1 MSILKIILLV
11 ISYSLYC
18 FNSLADSSDSQ
29 MVRIGLNNNNL
40 DLERTSA
47 SVNRRG
53 SGYEIRF
60 SKDKKA
66 TFVFNSPVAAHF
78 EISANYS
85 SKNYA
90 TDVILKNATSEAILN
105 AKETKGHGN
114 FTSAKFIS
122 TIKLVQG
129 SNTIELISKRPN
141 FYLKKLVLNEVD
153 NVITHSIP
161 SKIKSWEF
169 SESSQSVTKSPRG
182 SSYEMRFKRGLSLSY
197 AINNSAQEKS
207 FDLYL
212 EYSSKKRVPKLD
224 ISLDDTPLSVEQ
236 LSETSGHGSFKKLI
250 ALKGITIPSGKSTLK
265 IQSNSDN
272 FYLKYLSVV
281 EAPDRVAPV
290 IHELPGQ
297 INATKYTDSNM
308 DVKKA
313 KRGSSYE
320 VRLASNQ
327 KIAYTIENKSN
338 VNMKFDI
345 KLNYSSA
352 RTTPKINLKI
362 GDKLFENIT
371 LEKTDSHGKYITRAL
386 VEGVS
391 ISPGV
396 HRLELHTLRQNLY
409 FKKMDAKEAVESVKA
424 KIYQINVGGAAFDSW
439 MSDKNTNNEIKN
451 YFDNTNRMFY
461 MIGSEDAAISSVDLN
476 ALAIDE
482 SVPSDL
488 NLEVLRTA
496 RSDKFDSDHHIPGIH
511 YDFALAPGEYEVILH
526 FIQNNQDSSIRIVT
540 NASTSSE
547 IFNIPAQSENSAYSV
562 KFQISHQEAKDL
574 KLGILANSF
583 KDDFKLAGLE
593 ILSSTDSF
601 DIPVAEP
608 TRYYVSP
615 HGAGNKSGSSAQNA
629 KAFKDING
637 LISKLSS
644 TGGEILLLS
653 NKGIYNIT
661 KSMNISK
668 GSLDEL
674 NPITIKT
681 LRANESSTKAI
692 FRGTR
697 QAPWVDKSSNS
708 GKEFMRLMSGANNL
722 IFEDIEFQNF
732 GNGIFRIA
740 NPIKNLVLSKIRAKN
755 FTRLIENYKS
765 GSGSHASVEN
775 LNIENIEA
783 LGYTR
788 GVMRLKY
795 SSKNITIDKVLGDS
809 QKQLDK
815 DDFPMGVAIDNNVH
829 KVVISK
835 SLFKNHRQKKSS
847 NSSYFNGDGVA
858 TESNVDDVTIEDTI
872 SSLNSDG
879 GFDLKSTNTRIIRSL
894 ASENKRNYRFW
905 NPAILSNVRS
915 VNPVKYGG
923 SGNKI
928 HFGNYGSRSF
938 VVEIE
943 NVDVL
948 DSTSNARVFSV
959 GEAQNS
965 RMKIF
970 SGQIVIEGS
979 ADLMDSPGRVE
990 ISPETK
996 INP

>member
-1 MSILKIILLV
+1 MSIFKVILIV
-11 ISYSLYC
+11 ISYSLCC
-18 FNSLADSSDSQ
+18 FSSFSDSSDSQ
-29 MVRIGLNNNNL
+29 KLRIGLSNNNL
-40 DLERTSA
+40 DLERTTA
-47 SVNRRG
+47 SVNKRG

-66 TFVFNSPVAAHF
+66 AFVFNSPVAAHF
-78 EISANYS
+78 EVSANFS

-90 TDVILKNATSEAILN
+90 TDVILKNSTSEAILH
-105 AKETKGHGN
+105 AKETRGHGN
-114 FTSAKFIS
+114 FASAKFSS

-129 SNTIELISKRPN
+129 INTIELTSKRPN

-153 NVITHSIP
+153 NAKTHLIP

-169 SESSQSVTKSPRG
+169 SDSSQSVSKRPRG

-197 AINNSAQEKS
+197 TINNSEQDKS

-212 EYSSKKRVPKLD
+212 GYSSKKRVPKLD
-224 ISLDDTPLSVEQ
+224 ISLNNNPLTVEA
-236 LSETSGHGSFKKLI
+236 LSETSGHGSSKTLI
-250 ALKGITIPSGKSTLK
+250 ALKGVRIPNGTSTLK

-272 FYLKYLSVV
+272 FYLKYLSVI
-281 EAPDRVAPV
+281 EAPDRVAPF

-297 INATKYTDSNM
+297 IRATKYTDSNM

-320 VRLASNQ
+320 VRVAKNQ
-327 KIAYTIENKSN
+327 KITYTIENKSS
-338 VNMKFDI
+338 VSMKFDI

-352 RTTPKINLKI
+352 RRTPKFNLKI
-362 GDKLFENIT
+362 GDKLYENIT
-371 LEKTDSHGKYITRAL
+371 LEKTDSHGKYIMRPL
-386 VEGVS
+386 IEGVS

-396 HRLELHTLRQNLY
+396 HRLELHTLSQNLY
-409 FKKMDAKEAVESVKA
+409 FKKMDVKEALESVKA
-424 KIYQINVGGAAFDSW
+424 KIYQINVGGAALDSW

-461 MIGSEDAAISSVDLN
+461 MIGSEDSAISSVDLN

-488 NLEVLRTA
+488 NLDILRTA
-496 RSDKFDSDHHIPGIH
+496 RADKFDSDHHIPGIH
-511 YDFALAPGEYEVILH
+511 YDFALATGDYEVILH
-526 FIQNNQDSSIRIVT
+526 FIQNKQDSNIRIIT

-547 IFNIPAQSENSAYSV
+547 TFNIPAQGEKSAYSV
-562 KFQISHQEAKDL
+562 KFQVSHQEAKDF

-583 KDDFKLAGLE
+583 KDDFNLAGIE

-601 DIPVAEP
+601 DIPAASP

-615 HGAGNKSGSSAQNA
+615 HGAGNKSGSTAQNA

-661 KSMNISK
+661 KSINISK
-668 GSLDEL
+668 GSSNEL
-674 NPITIKT
+674 NPISIKT
-681 LRANESSTKAI
+681 LRVNESSSKAI

-697 QAPWVDKSSNS
+697 QAPWVDKSTKS
-708 GKEFMRLMSGANNL
+708 GKEFIRLMSGANNL

-740 NPIKNLVLSKIRAKN
+740 KPIKNLTLSKIRAKN

-775 LNIENIEA
+775 LKIENIEA

-788 GVMRLKY
+788 GVIRLKY
-795 SSKNITIDKVLGDS
+795 SSKNIVIDKVLGDS
-809 QKQLDK
+809 QKQLHK
-815 DDFPMGVAIDNNVH
+815 DDFPMGVAIHNSV
-829 KVVISK
+829 KKILISK
-835 SLFKNHRQKKSS
+835 SLLKNHRQKKSS

-858 TESNVDDVTIEDTI
+858 TESNVDDVIIEDTI

-879 GFDLKSTNTRIIRSL
+879 GFDLKSTNTRVIRSL

-905 NPAILSNVRS
+905 NPVTLSRVRS

-928 HFGNYGSRSF
+928 HFGNYSSRSF

-943 NVDVL
+943 SVDVL
-948 DSTSNARVFSV
+948 DTTSNARVFSV
-959 GEAQNS
+959 GEARNS
-965 RMKIF
+965 RMKIL
-970 SGQIVIEGS
+970 SGQVVIEGS
-979 ADLMDSPGRVE
+979 ADLFDSPGRVE